1 MSDKK
6 NTLKIKPNGTI
17 VLFSI
22 SPGMDQKYILDAFRK
37 AKIPDECIFTNGKIS
52 SSFYGSKVST
62 LYNDGGLIKA
72 SRKLTN
78 KSLEVAALALA
89 DVRSEE
95 GLLTVIIDMNS
106 GNDKTRRKYKE
117 IAEENGVDFK
127 LVVGKATHEE
137 AMKSAIA
144 NNELMA
150 LFDDKYRRY
159 TEESE
164 FETFKL
170 TRDFNVEVEYNHIN
184 EEEKIDVIGDVHG
197 MYDDLKKLLIGK
209 GYNVDETGISHPQGR
224 KPVFIGDLTDRG
236 KKSIEVLNLVKN
248 TVENNNG
255 YLVRGNHEQMLI
267 DGFMMKDEIGGIIPS
282 SISSGDTIA
291 QILRLKKD
299 EQEGIISFLK
309 STPTYLIYGET
320 LIVHGNI
327 ESFNPASTP
336 DQHLMNGD
344 ENHRNVDSDGSYQK
358 IRDIKRKNPSALK
371 GINDYYVIRGHC
383 RDTSINNDIVS
394 IDFGAASGGALGITD
409 LYRATQLM
417 KMKGMTFRESVLS
430 STIKIENKYNH
441 KYQKQEEKQLY
452 KDLKELENLNLIE
465 TEFDPEQN
473 ITLFKATSKVWQ
485 EKGFFS
491 HPNLNRATG
500 ICLGIDG
507 KVVVNS
513 QEFMGN
519 IGDDV
524 PFYKNEQDVLI
535 AEEPRGFVINVAR
548 SPYKEGLMFTT
559 QNSINSSLSKWA
571 KESFEEIGMYD
582 ALNEFLGEY
591 NLTLTFK
598 VMHKDHRGA
607 RLSQEEYDKG
617 IKTPPVLINGK
628 LNDPKRYGTTLS
640 SLQLKSIIKSIND
653 KGNNIEDEKIKC
665 LDFRKVKFS
674 EVLEMMNDVSSN
686 YYVRSIEKDSK
697 NNENDTTYKLRSI
710 PQLVKRIT
718 GTLTAKHIDDIIASK
733 GQILHKEPYV
743 YRLAIKNLL
752 KNNGIEKMK
761 TINKQERGELAYRE
775 VKKAYWTSIK
785 NGMDLTK
792 KKFAE
797 EVQKEIEN
805 KKNRYKEFQ
814 ENKNKKINKSKGLS
828 M

>member
-1 MSDKK
+1 MNDEK

-62 LYNDGGLIKA
+62 LYDDGNLIKA

-78 KSLEVAALALA
+78 KSLEVAGLAIA
-89 DVRSEE
+89 DLRSEE

-127 LVVGKATHEE
+127 LVVGKATHED
-137 AMKSAIA
+137 AMKSAMA

-209 GYNVDETGISHPQGR
+209 GYNVDENGISHPQGR

-248 TVENNNG
+248 TVESNNG

-267 DGFMMKDEIGGIIPS
+267 DGFMMKDEVGGIVPS

-299 EQEGIISFLK
+299 EQEEIISFLK

-358 IRDIKRKNPSALK
+358 IRDIKRKNPSILN
-371 GINDYYVIRGHC
+371 GVNDYYVIRGHC

-394 IDFGAASGGALGITD
+394 IDFGASSGGALGITD

-417 KMKGMTFRESVLS
+417 KMKGMTFRDSVLS
-430 STIKIENKYNH
+430 STTKIENKYNH

-465 TEFDPEQN
+465 TEFDNEQN

-507 KVVVNS
+507 KVVINS

-582 ALNEFLGEY
+582 SLNEFLGEY

-640 SLQLKSIIKSIND
+640 SLQLKSITKSIND
-653 KGNNIEDEKIKC
+653 KNTNMQDEKIKC
-665 LDFRKVKFS
+665 LDFKKVKFS
-674 EVLEMMNDVSSN
+674 EALEMMNEVSSN

-710 PQLVKRIT
+710 PQLIKRIT
-718 GTLTAKHIDDIIASK
+718 GTLTSKYIDDIISSK
-733 GQILHKEPYV
+733 GQVLHKEPYV
-743 YRLAIKNLL
+743 YRLAIKNLI
-752 KNNGIEKMK
+752 KNNGVEKMK
-761 TINKQERGELAYRE
+761 TISKQERGELAYRE

-797 EVQKEIEN
+797 DIEREIEN
-805 KKNRYKEFQ
+805 KKKRYKEFQ
-814 ENKNKKINKSKGLS
+814 ENKNKKIIKSKGLS
-828 M
+828 I

>member
-1 MSDKK
+1 M
-6 NTLKIKPNGTI
+6 
-17 VLFSI
+17 
-22 SPGMDQKYILDAFRK
+22 
-37 AKIPDECIFTNGKIS
+37 
-52 SSFYGSKVST
+52 
-62 LYNDGGLIKA
+62 
-72 SRKLTN
+72 
-78 KSLEVAALALA
+78 
-89 DVRSEE
+89 
-95 GLLTVIIDMNS
+95 
-106 GNDKTRRKYKE
+106 
-117 IAEENGVDFK
+117 
-127 LVVGKATHEE
+127 
-137 AMKSAIA
+137 
-144 NNELMA
+144 
-150 LFDDKYRRY
+150 
-159 TEESE
+159 
-164 FETFKL
+164 
-170 TRDFNVEVEYNHIN
+170 
-184 EEEKIDVIGDVHG
+184 
-197 MYDDLKKLLIGK
+197 
-209 GYNVDETGISHPQGR
+209 
-224 KPVFIGDLTDRG
+224 
-236 KKSIEVLNLVKN
+236 
-248 TVENNNG
+248 
-255 YLVRGNHEQMLI
+255 
-267 DGFMMKDEIGGIIPS
+267 
-282 SISSGDTIA
+282 
-291 QILRLKKD
+291 
-299 EQEGIISFLK
+299 
-309 STPTYLIYGET
+309 
-320 LIVHGNI
+320 
-327 ESFNPASTP
+327 
-336 DQHLMNGD
+336 
-344 ENHRNVDSDGSYQK
+344 
-358 IRDIKRKNPSALK
+358 
-371 GINDYYVIRGHC
+371 
-383 RDTSINNDIVS
+383 
-394 IDFGAASGGALGITD
+394 
-409 LYRATQLM
+409 
-417 KMKGMTFRESVLS
+417 
-430 STIKIENKYNH
+430 
-441 KYQKQEEKQLY
+441 
-452 KDLKELENLNLIE
+452 
-465 TEFDPEQN
+465 
-473 ITLFKATSKVWQ
+473 
-485 EKGFFS
+485 
-491 HPNLNRATG
+491 
-500 ICLGIDG
+500 GIDG

-640 SLQLKSIIKSIND
+640 SLQLNSIIKSRYD

>member
-1 MSDKK
+1 MNDEK

-62 LYNDGGLIKA
+62 LYDDGNLIKA

-78 KSLEVAALALA
+78 KSLEVAGLAIA
-89 DVRSEE
+89 DLRSEE

-127 LVVGKATHEE
+127 LVVGKATHED
-137 AMKSAIA
+137 AMKSAMA

-248 TVENNNG
+248 TVESNNG

-267 DGFMMKDEIGGIIPS
+267 DGFMMKDEVGGIVPS

-358 IRDIKRKNPSALK
+358 IRDIKRKNPSILN
-371 GINDYYVIRGHC
+371 GVNDYYVIRGHC

-394 IDFGAASGGALGITD
+394 VDFGASSGGALGITD

-430 STIKIENKYNH
+430 STTKIENKYNH

-465 TEFDPEQN
+465 TEFDTEQN

-507 KVVVNS
+507 KVVINS

-582 ALNEFLGEY
+582 SLNEFLGEY

-640 SLQLKSIIKSIND
+640 SLQLKSITKSIND
-653 KGNNIEDEKIKC
+653 KNTNMQDEKIKC
-665 LDFRKVKFS
+665 LDFKKVKFS
-674 EVLEMMNDVSSN
+674 EALEMMNEVSSN

-710 PQLVKRIT
+710 PQLIKRIT
-718 GTLTAKHIDDIIASK
+718 GTLTSKYIDDIISSK

-743 YRLAIKNLL
+743 YRLAIKNLI
-752 KNNGIEKMK
+752 KNNGVEKMK
-761 TINKQERGELAYRE
+761 TISKQERGELAYRE

-797 EVQKEIEN
+797 DIEREIEN
-805 KKNRYKEFQ
+805 KKKRYKEFQ
-814 ENKNKKINKSKGLS
+814 ENKNKKITKSKGLS
-828 M
+828 I